1 METYEVWVHRIMNLH
16 DPVAKIL
23 DLAFKVPR
31 KGRTFKRPEYAQHPC
46 CCPCVAWTYP
56 HESSCV

>member
-31 KGRTFKRPEYAQHPC
+31 KG
-46 CCPCVAWTYP
+46 
-56 HESSCV
+56 